1 MDLQAVATL
10 DHAIGGPVIEPQP
23 DPGNEGRFGSR
34 VPWRALPI
42 AAQLYI
48 VAVIFGGAAALA
60 LSFPRTSPPPLLFL
74 VLMSFACLTSAWKV
88 NLPIPVTNGSTL
100 SVSYAANLMSL
111 LLLGPA
117 HAVIIAMAGAWVQC
131 RYKAKAPY
139 PSYRTVFSAGA
150 AAITMATTGLVYV
163 ALDGATPIQSFTP
176 ARPFVGAIAVYFLA
190 NTGLVAGAIA
200 FSTRRS
206 WIQVWRQD
214 FLWSGASF
222 MVAGSAGALS
232 ALVLQRGDGWR
243 AVLLIA
249 PIYLTYRTYELFAG
263 RLEDQK
269 RHTEEIQR
277 LHTETIAAL
286 GQTRAAERALADE
299 KERLAI
305 TLAEM
310 TRLEEARLQLLGREQ
325 AARASAEEARASA
338 EEANRLKDQFLAIV
352 SHELRTPLNSILG
365 WADML
370 AKGNLDAPLR
380 ERAVRG
386 IGQGARRQARLIDD
400 LLDVARIAS
409 GKIHLDRSLVDL
421 RDVVRDALL
430 VAQPA
435 ADEKSIRVAV
445 DADPAAGR
453 VYGDPVRLQQVASN
467 LISNALK
474 FTPAGGAVHIQVR
487 RAGKDVEMIVT
498 DTGQGIVPEFLS
510 SVFEVFRQ
518 ADGSTTRMHAG
529 LGLGLSIVKSLV
541 EAHAGSVAVHSAGQ
555 DRGATFIVRLPI
567 AAPAESSET
576 MLGDTGARDPYGNVL
591 PSLDGVRVLIV
602 DDDEESRQVV
612 VAHLTVSGATV
623 LTASSGPEALERLER
638 DNIGVL
644 LADIGMP
651 DEDGYALIKRIRA
664 LPSSNVA
671 MVPAAAVTAFA
682 RDEDRRAALDAGF
695 QLHLP
700 KPVDA
705 FSLVTA
711 VATLS
716 RMPATAHHRRP
727 QTERN

>member
-1 MDLQAVATL
+1 MSNMQALTL
-10 DHAIGGPVIEPQP
+10 DQAIEPLAAP
-23 DPGNEGRFGSR
+23 SERDPPARKGSGSR
-34 VPWRALPI
+34 VPWRMLPLV
-42 AAQLYI
+42 AQLYV
-48 VAVIFGGAAALA
+48 VAVLLGGIACVTLF
-60 LSFPRTSPPPLLFL
+60 FPRTLPQPVLFV
-74 VLMSFACLTSAWKV
+74 VLAAFACLTSVWKV

-111 LLLGPA
+111 LLLGPG
-117 HAVIIAMAGAWVQC
+117 HAVLIAVAGAWVQC

-139 PSYRTVFSAGA
+139 PIYRTLFSGAA
-150 AAITMATTGLVYV
+150 AAITMAATGVVHIWL
-163 ALDGATPIQSFTP
+163 GGTTPIESFAP
-176 ARPFVGAIAVYFLA
+176 AKPFVGAIAVYFLV

-200 FSTRRS
+200 FSSRRS
-206 WIQVWRQD
+206 WIQTWRQD

-232 ALVLQRGDGWR
+232 ALVVQRGDGWK
-243 AVLLIA
+243 AVLLVA

-277 LHTETIAAL
+277 LHSETMGAL
-286 GQTRAAERALADE
+286 RQTRAAERALADE
-299 KERLAI
+299 KERLAVA
-305 TLAEM
+305 LAEM
-310 TRLEEARLQLLGREQ
+310 TRLEELRNQLLEREQ
-325 AARASAEEARASA
+325 AARASAED
-338 EEANRLKDQFLAIV
+338 ANRLKDQFLAIV

-370 AKGNLDAPLR
+370 SKGHLEGPLR
-380 ERAVRG
+380 DRAVRG
-386 IGQGARRQARLIDD
+386 IGQGARRQARLIED

-409 GKIHLDRSLVDL
+409 GKMRLDRSLVDL

-435 ADEKSIRVAV
+435 ADEKGIRVAF
-445 DADPAAGR
+445 DADHSLGR
-453 VYGDPVRLQQVASN
+453 VYGDAARLQQVASN

-474 FTPAGGAVHIQVR
+474 FTPPGGAVHVR
-487 RAGKDVEMIVT
+487 LRRSGNDIEMIVT

-518 ADGSTTRMHAG
+518 ADGSTTRMHSG

-541 EAHAGSVAVHSAGQ
+541 EAHSGIVSVHSAGQ

-567 AAPAESSET
+567 AVSDASSAAADATPVRRERS
-576 MLGDTGARDPYGNVL
+576 RDV
-591 PSLDGVRVLIV
+591 PSLRGVTVLMV
-602 DDDEESRQVV
+602 DDDQESREV
-612 VAHLTVSGATV
+612 VAAHLIECGAAV
-623 LTASSGPEALERLER
+623 LTAASAREAFDLLQHQ
-638 DNIGVL
+638 NVSVL

-651 DEDGYALIKRIRA
+651 EEDGYTLIRRIRA
-664 LPSSNVA
+664 LSSTHVA
-671 MVPAAAVTAFA
+671 AIPAAALTAFA
-682 RDEDRRAALDAGF
+682 RDEDRAEALEAGF

-705 FSLVTA
+705 FSLATA

-716 RMPATAHHRRP
+716 RMQPSRH
-727 QTERN
+727 

>member
-1 MDLQAVATL
+1 MDLQAVVTL
-10 DHAIGGPVIEPQP
+10 DPAIDSATTEPQQ
-23 DPGNEGRFGSR
+23 DPGTRKRFGSR

-48 VAVIFGGAAALA
+48 VAVILGGATSLA
-60 LSFPRTSPPPLLFL
+60 LSFPRTPPPPLLFL

-150 AAITMATTGLVYV
+150 AAITMSTTGVVYV
-163 ALDGATPIQSFTP
+163 ALGGVTPIESFAP
-176 ARPFVGAIAVYFLA
+176 ARPFVGAIAMYFLV

-206 WIQVWRQD
+206 WMQVWRQD
-214 FLWSGASF
+214 FLWSSASF
-222 MVAGSAGALS
+222 MVAGSAGALA
-232 ALVLQRGDGWR
+232 ALVLQRGDGWK
-243 AVLLIA
+243 AVLLMA

-286 GQTRAAERALADE
+286 GQTRAAERALAEE
-299 KERLAI
+299 KERLGVA
-305 TLAEM
+305 LAEM
-310 TRLEEARLQLLGREQ
+310 KRLEAVRLQLLEREQ
-325 AARASAEEARASA
+325 TARASAEEARASA

-370 AKGNLDAPLR
+370 AKGHLDGPMR

-409 GKIHLDRSLVDL
+409 GKIHLDRCHVDL

-435 ADEKSIRVAV
+435 ADEKSIRIAV
-445 DADPAAGR
+445 DADPSAAK
-453 VYGDPVRLQQVASN
+453 VYGDPARLQQVASN

-474 FTPAGGAVHIQVR
+474 FTPSGGAVHLRVR
-487 RAGKDVEMIVT
+487 QTGNDVEMIVT
-498 DTGQGIVPEFLS
+498 DTGQGIVPDFLPR
-510 SVFEVFRQ
+510 VFDVFRQ
-518 ADGSTTRMHAG
+518 ADGSTTRMHSG
-529 LGLGLSIVKSLV
+529 LGLGLSIVKNLV
-541 EAHAGSVAVHSAGQ
+541 EAHGGSVAVHSAGQ
-555 DRGATFIVRLPI
+555 DRGSTFIVRLPI
-567 AAPAESSET
+567 VVPAEPSET
-576 MLGDTGARDPYGNVL
+576 MLGDTSARDPYANVL
-591 PSLDGVRVLIV
+591 PSLEGIRVLIV

-612 VAHLTVSGATV
+612 AAHLTVSGATV
-623 LTASSGPEALERLER
+623 LTASSGPEAFERLKR
-638 DNIGVL
+638 DNVGVL

-651 DEDGYALIKRIRA
+651 DEDGYALIKRVRA
-664 LPSSNVA
+664 LPSPRIA
-671 MVPAAAVTAFA
+671 TVPAAALTAFA
-682 RDEDRRAALDAGF
+682 RNEDRRAALDAGF

-716 RMPATAHHRRP
+716 RMRP
-727 QTERN
+727 

>member
-1 MDLQAVATL
+1 MSNMQALTL
-10 DHAIGGPVIEPQP
+10 DQAIEPLAAP
-23 DPGNEGRFGSR
+23 SERDPPARKGSGSR
-34 VPWRALPI
+34 VPWRMLPLV
-42 AAQLYI
+42 AQLYI
-48 VAVIFGGAAALA
+48 AAVLLGGIACVTLF
-60 LSFPRTSPPPLLFL
+60 FPRTLPQPVLFV
-74 VLMSFACLTSAWKV
+74 VLAAFACLTSVWKV

-111 LLLGPA
+111 LLLGPG
-117 HAVIIAMAGAWVQC
+117 HAVLIAVAGAWVQC

-139 PSYRTVFSAGA
+139 PVYRTLFSGAA
-150 AAITMATTGLVYV
+150 AAITMAATGVVHIWL
-163 ALDGATPIQSFTP
+163 GGTTPIESFAP
-176 ARPFVGAIAVYFLA
+176 AKPFVGAIAVYFLV

-200 FSTRRS
+200 FSSRRS
-206 WIQVWRQD
+206 WIQTWRQD

-232 ALVLQRGDGWR
+232 ALVVQRGDGWK
-243 AVLLIA
+243 AVLLVA

-277 LHTETIAAL
+277 LHSETMGAL
-286 GQTRAAERALADE
+286 RQTRAAERALANE
-299 KERLAI
+299 KERLAVA
-305 TLAEM
+305 LAEM
-310 TRLEEARLQLLGREQ
+310 TRLEELRNQLLEREQ
-325 AARASAEEARASA
+325 AARASAED
-338 EEANRLKDQFLAIV
+338 ANRLKDQFLAIV

-370 AKGNLDAPLR
+370 SKGHLEGPLR
-380 ERAVRG
+380 DRAVRG
-386 IGQGARRQARLIDD
+386 IGQGARRQARLIED

-409 GKIHLDRSLVDL
+409 GKMRLDRSLVDL

-435 ADEKSIRVAV
+435 ADEKGIRVAF
-445 DADPAAGR
+445 DADHSLGR
-453 VYGDPVRLQQVASN
+453 VYGDAARLQQVASN

-474 FTPAGGAVHIQVR
+474 FTPPGGAVHVR
-487 RAGKDVEMIVT
+487 LRRSGNDIEMIVT

-518 ADGSTTRMHAG
+518 ADGSTTRMHSG

-541 EAHAGSVAVHSAGQ
+541 EAHSGIVSVHSAGQ

-567 AAPAESSET
+567 AVSDASSAAADATPVRRERS
-576 MLGDTGARDPYGNVL
+576 RDV
-591 PSLDGVRVLIV
+591 PSLRGVTVLMV
-602 DDDEESRQVV
+602 DDDQESREV
-612 VAHLTVSGATV
+612 VAAHLIECGAAV
-623 LTASSGPEALERLER
+623 LTAASAREAFDLLQHQ
-638 DNIGVL
+638 NVSVL

-651 DEDGYALIKRIRA
+651 EEDGYTLIRRIRA
-664 LPSSNVA
+664 LSSTHVA
-671 MVPAAAVTAFA
+671 AIPAAALTAFA
-682 RDEDRRAALDAGF
+682 RDEDRAEALEAGF

-705 FSLVTA
+705 FSLATA

-716 RMPATAHHRRP
+716 RMQPSRH
-727 QTERN
+727 